1 MKSIRQYLRNRI
13 IWGTAAILTTG
24 GVLLALAIRH
34 LDILEF
40 DATLEAKARTLAT
53 LVLREHRTIEV
64 DFAGEFM
71 PEFETA
77 GNTEYFQFRLLDGS
91 VIERSDMLGDR
102 DLPFLPHAVGVPVF
116 DNLRLPDGRPGRF
129 VQIAFP
135 PRSAGPDEAIQNGDR
150 FQIPEGIDPD
160 TAHVVLAVARSRM
173 GLDAFLQK
181 VYLALAAVDLL
192 LVGLIALL
200 VRWTLR
206 KGLQPLSDLNLQIA
220 RLGPEALDQ
229 RVHLPDAP
237 AEVAVFPGTVNSVME
252 ALHAAF
258 VRERRFTSDA
268 AHELR
273 TPVAEFRVA
282 CEVGAKWS
290 DDPALVRRRFDN
302 LRESAVNME
311 RMLGGLLDLTRLDQ
325 CTVQIEPTATA
336 VAALVDSSWERV
348 CSGVVVSGR
357 RLENNIDRS
366 LHLNTDPVKL
376 QQIVFN
382 LLSNAVRYS
391 PPGLS
396 VSCASEHASDGKWE
410 LRFSNPTENLEQ
422 EDLRHI
428 FERFWRKDAARTGSR
443 HSGLG
448 LSIVQAL
455 ADALGI
461 KVFADLT
468 ADRVFTVT
476 LRFPAQAYV

>member
-13 IWGTAAILTTG
+13 IWGAAAILATG
-24 GVLLALAIRH
+24 SILLALAIRH
-34 LDILEF
+34 LDVLEF

-91 VIERSDMLGDR
+91 VIERSDMLGER
-102 DLPFLPHAVGVPVF
+102 DLPFLPHAVGAPVF
-116 DNLRLPDGRPGRF
+116 DNLRLPDGRHGRF

-135 PRSAGPDEAIQNGDR
+135 PRSAGPKEAIQNGDR
-150 FQIPEGIDPD
+150 FQIPEGSDPS
-160 TAHVVLAVARSRM
+160 TAHVVLVVARSRTV
-173 GLDAFLQK
+173 LDALLRK
-181 VYLALAAVDLL
+181 VYLALAAVNVL
-192 LVGLIALL
+192 LVGLLALL
-200 VRWTLR
+200 VRGALR

-229 RVHLPDAP
+229 RVHLSDAP
-237 AEVAVFPGTVNSVME
+237 AEIAVFPGTVNSVME

-258 VRERRFTSDA
+258 VRERRFTSDV

-273 TPVAEFRVA
+273 TPVAEFRAA
-282 CEVGAKWS
+282 CEVGSKWS

-311 RMLGGLLDLTRLDQ
+311 RMLEGLLDLTRLDQ
-325 CTVQIEPTATA
+325 DTVRIESTVTAI
-336 VAALVDSSWERV
+336 AALVDSSWERV
-348 CSGVVVSGR
+348 CSGDVDSGR

-376 QQIVFN
+376 QQIIFN

-391 PPGLS
+391 PPGS
-396 VSCASEHASDGKWE
+396 AVGCASGRACDGEWE
-410 LRFSNPTENLEQ
+410 LRFSNTTEHLAQ
-422 EDLRHI
+422 EDLRHM
-428 FERFWRKDAARTGSR
+428 FERFWRKDTARTGGL

-461 KVFADLT
+461 EVVADLT
-468 ADRVFTVT
+468 ADNVFTVR
-476 LRFPAQAYV
+476 LRFPAPNAV